1 MALGKAAG
9 KLRRP
14 QQERAYRTRHALI
27 EAGER
32 EFSERGYA
40 ATTSKSIAARAD
52 VSVGTFYQYFAD
64 KDALLR
70 EIAQTRRAGVAVKL
84 AVLEMAPPTGDRDAL
99 ADQIAAHLRDVA
111 AAVMDLHRGDPG
123 LHAVLTERRH
133 VDPELDRLTS
143 GAETALVARI
153 AALLERWGHH
163 EDPLATAYILFGMVE
178 GSIHAHC
185 LGAQLVDDDRFITAL
200 VHALV
205 RLALPWPMPAAQ

>member
-1 MALGKAAG
+1 MVTVGATAKV
-9 KLRRP
+9 RQPR
-14 QQERAYRTRHALI
+14 QERAYRTRHALI

-40 ATTSKSIAARAD
+40 ATTSKSIAARAG
-52 VSVGTFYQYFAD
+52 VSVGTFYQYFVD

-70 EIAQTRRAGVAVKL
+70 EVAQTRRAGVAVKL
-84 AVLEMAPPTGDRDAL
+84 AVLEIAPRAGDREAL
-99 ADQIAAHLRDVA
+99 ADQIAGHLRDVT
-111 AAVMDLHRGDPG
+111 AAVMDLHREDLG

-133 VDPELDRLTS
+133 VDRQLDRLTS
-143 GAETALVARI
+143 SAESALVARI

-163 EDPLATAYILFGMVE
+163 DDPLATAYVLFGMVE

-185 LGAQLVDDDRFITAL
+185 LGAKLVDDDRFINAL

-205 RLALPWPMPAAQ
+205 RLALPWPLATE